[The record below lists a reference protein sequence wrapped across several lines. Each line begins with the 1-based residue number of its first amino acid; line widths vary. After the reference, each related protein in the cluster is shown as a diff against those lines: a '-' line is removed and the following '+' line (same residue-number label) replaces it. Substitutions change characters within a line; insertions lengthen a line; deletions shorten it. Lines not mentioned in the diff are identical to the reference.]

1 MPLDPMATIQRR
13 EAALLS
19 IIALIAVY
27 FMIWPV
33 WRAWFPLDIG
43 PTDGWNA
50 YFQDLAFGPGLYPAA
65 DALVV
70 NNYPPL
76 SFYFIAALAKLLGD
90 PLYVGRAVS
99 ILATLGI
106 GIEVGVVVRQLGGS
120 RFASAFAGLWVIAI
134 LARSFNFY
142 VGRDDPQLLAEFV
155 MMLGLIWFLRNSR
168 HGFSATMPLLLMVL
182 AGFVKHNV
190 VAVPLTAV
198 IWLCWHDGRKA
209 VRPLLIVAI
218 AIAAGLLLCGL
229 MYPTFFANMLSP
241 RAYSIKR
248 VLIAFGRLQWVA
260 PALVISL
267 MWAWRER
274 TKMSA
279 RFTMLFVGIGLLI
292 YLVQW
297 TGDSVMDNAQFDLVI
312 ATAVGIGLAYN
323 YAASLPFASRLGVT
337 GTRTAIVAILAAR
350 LLATGRI
357 EPALILFDADYRA
370 QFSRHTAIVHAEAA
384 KVARIQGTVF
394 CESHIICR
402 MAGKPFE
409 VDDFKTEQLVNTGQL
424 TPAQLAALFE
434 RKGVTIVAADPATR
448 AESLNRDIF
457 VKPNPPVA
465 ARN

>member
-1 MPLDPMATIQRR
+1 MAAIRRR
-13 EAALLS
+13 EAALLAVV
-19 IIALIAVY
+19 ALIAVY

-50 YFQDLAFGPGLYPAA
+50 YFQDLAFGPGLYPPT

-76 SFYFIAALAKLLGD
+76 SFYFIAALAKLFGD

-120 RFASAFAGLWVIAI
+120 RFASVFAGLWVIAI

-155 MMLGLIWFLRNSR
+155 MMLGLIWFLRNSSR
-168 HGFSATMPLLLMVL
+168 GFSATLPLLLMVL

-248 VLIAFGRLQWVA
+248 VVLALGRLQWVA
-260 PALVISL
+260 PALAISL
-267 MWAWRER
+267 MWAWREG

-279 RFTMLFVGIGLLI
+279 RFTMLFVGVGLLM

-323 YAASLPFASRLGVT
+323 YAASLPFASRLGVIR
-337 GTRTAIVAILAAR
+337 TRTAIVAILATR

-370 QFSRHTAIVHAEAA
+370 QFSEHAAIVHAEAA
-384 KVARIQGTVF
+384 KVARIPGTVF

-424 TPAQLAALFE
+424 TPAQLAALFQ

-448 AESLNRDIF
+448 AESLSRDIF
-457 VKPNPPVA
+457 GKPNPPVA